1 MPGAVAVVRTFS
13 PQHEAIQAAWRADGV
28 ELFAAS
34 GKQFMDIRL
43 VADVENKMVF
53 RRVKNVV
60 HGERQLDYPEVRSE
74 VSAGLREDRNQLLA
88 DFLRQGFQLR
98 DGEFFDIE
106 WGMDAIE

>member
-1 MPGAVAVVRTFS
+1 MRTLGS
-13 PQHEAIQAAWRADGV
+13 QHEAIQAAWRADRV
-28 ELFAAS
+28 KLLAPS

-43 VADVENKMVF
+43 VADVEDKVVF

-60 HGERQLDYPEVRSE
+60 HRERELDHPEVRSK
-74 VSAGLREDRNQLLA
+74 VSAILGKDGNQLLA
-88 DFLRQGFQLR
+88 DLFRQGFQLR